1 MSTSRPSSDTSPA
14 EGKTPT
20 TAQPEPSAATG
31 SESDQTKVS
40 LSRRTA
46 IASGMGLSMASGI
59 AGLLLGHERGQQA
72 GASAHDVMTIS
83 YPFRGAHQP
92 GITTSQQQQ
101 MHIAAYDVITDSRQD
116 VIDLLTRWTLA
127 AERLMAGQ
135 LVGEPKEFREV
146 APDDTGETTNLGPAA
161 LTITFG
167 FGATLFK
174 KDGQDRF
181 GIAAQC
187 PPALAVGIPRMA
199 AEKLDPQHCYGDLII
214 QACAEDPMVAMHAI
228 HNLTRLAF
236 GTASLRWSQLG
247 YGRTSSTSTEQHTP
261 RNLFGFKDG
270 TANIKAEEDE
280 DILNEHLWIQPGDE
294 GGAVAA
300 GGSYLC
306 FRKIKQMMEVWDE
319 LILSEQETII
329 GRDKLH
335 GAPLSGGSEH
345 TAPDFKK
352 VDADGNPLIAV
363 DSHVARV
370 HPSHNGGRRM
380 LRRGYNYMEGNDH
393 LGRLKGGLF
402 FIAFVRDPR
411 TNFTPILQK
420 MSTDQ
425 MTEYLQ
431 HIATGL
437 YLIPSG
443 VKAEETYV
451 GQRIF
456 EA

>member
-1 MSTSRPSSDTSPA
+1 MAATEPPADATPGERPSSRNTLTRRFALAGALTS
-14 EGKTPT
+14 GV
-20 TAQPEPSAATG
+20 G
-31 SESDQTKVS
+31 V
-40 LSRRTA
+40 
-46 IASGMGLSMASGI
+46 GL
-59 AGLLLGHERGQQA
+59 AGFALGRERGHRDGSDLA
-72 GASAHDVMTIS
+72 DVMNVS
-83 YPFRGAHQP
+83 YPLRGIHQP
-92 GITTSQQQQ
+92 GITTVQQQQ
-101 MHIAAYDVITDSRQD
+101 MHTAAYDVITDSREEL
-116 VIDLLTRWTLA
+116 IDLLTRWTLA
-127 AERLMAGQ
+127 AERLMAGE
-135 LVGEPKEFREV
+135 LVGEPKVFREV
-146 APDDTGETTNLGPAA
+146 APDDTGETTDLGAA
-161 LTITFG
+161 GLTITFG
-167 FGATLFK
+167 FGATLFS

-181 GIAAQC
+181 GIADRC
-187 PPALAVGIPRMA
+187 PPALAAGIPRMA
-199 AEKLDPQHCYGDLII
+199 AEKLNEQHCHGDLIV
-214 QACAEDPMVAMHAI
+214 QACAEDPMVTLHAI

-247 YGRTSSTSTEQHTP
+247 YGRTSSTSTGQKTP

-270 TANIKAEEDE
+270 TANVKAEDGDE
-280 DILNEHLWIQPGDE
+280 ELNEHLWIQPGDE
-294 GGAVAA
+294 GGDIAA

-335 GAPLSGGSEH
+335 GAPLSGGEEH
-345 TAPDFKK
+345 TEPDFEKS
-352 VDADGNPLIAV
+352 DSEGQPLIAP
-363 DSHVARV
+363 DSHIARV
-370 HPSHNGGRRM
+370 HPHYNGGRRM

-393 LGRLKGGLF
+393 LGRLQGGLF

-425 MTEYLQ
+425 ITEYLQ

-437 YLIPSG
+437 YLIPPG
-443 VKAEETYV
+443 VGPDDTYV